1 MLRANPPMPRSI
13 PEPDKD
19 WEDVWRRERH
29 QHDEL
34 KVLYNEQEDHM
45 RKLRTRIQKLEADV
59 TKLDMTNQQLAGIIV
74 NGGVRAMVE
83 QMEAVVASGG
93 IGKPGSAGGNY
104 MPRNKEEENMIGS
117 LSDQVSKL
125 KRQNNGL
132 LEKNKQLAEQLER
145 KKRELLSAKRPTA
158 QAQLVQTKRGI
169 GMAGTTKE
177 NNPPPPPEIDIRP
190 GATHL
195 RQTQRPMAFDS
206 PAPLGNVTSFAQTPA
221 ATAAATAAATDS
233 NLLEVARKY
242 KARLTAAEE
251 QLAQVRNATIGAG
264 RYGRTRVSV
273 LLLLAFG
280 STCLPCLLCPVYRIC
295 LAAARGERTSTRPA
309 SADVG
314 GCLEDPCPGQPG
326 GRGAA
331 P

>member
-1 MLRANPPMPRSI
+1 
-13 PEPDKD
+13 
-19 WEDVWRRERH
+19 
-29 QHDEL
+29 
-34 KVLYNEQEDHM
+34 
-45 RKLRTRIQKLEADV
+45 
-59 TKLDMTNQQLAGIIV
+59 MTNQQLAGIIV

-104 MPRNKEEENMIGS
+104 MPRNKDEENMIGS

-177 NNPPPPPEIDIRP
+177 NNPPPPPPEIDIRP

-251 QLAQVRNATIGAG
+251 QLAQVRNTTIGADRHG
-264 RYGRTRVSV
+264 SERVTV

-295 LAAARGERTSTRPA
+295 LAAARGERASARPA
-309 SADVG
+309 RADVG
-314 GCLEDPCPGQPG
+314 GCVQDPCPGQPG

>member
-1 MLRANPPMPRSI
+1 MPRGI

-45 RKLRTRIQKLEADV
+45 RKLRTRIQKLETDV

-93 IGKPGSAGGNY
+93 MGKPGSAGGNY
-104 MPRNKEEENMIGS
+104 VPRNKEEENMIGS
-117 LSDQVSKL
+117 LSEQVAKL

-132 LEKNKQLAEQLER
+132 LEKNKQLVEQLER

-169 GMAGTTKE
+169 GMAATTKE

-195 RQTQRPMAFDS
+195 RQTQTHTQTQRPALFDS
-206 PAPLGNVTSFAQTPA
+206 PAPIGLGASFAQTPA

-251 QLAQVRNATIGAG
+251 QLAQVRLEK
-264 RYGRTRVSV
+264 SV
-273 LLLLAFG
+273 
-280 STCLPCLLCPVYRIC
+280 TYPPCHGLCSGP
-295 LAAARGERTSTRPA
+295 
-309 SADVG
+309 
-314 GCLEDPCPGQPG
+314 
-326 GRGAA
+326 
-331 P
+331 